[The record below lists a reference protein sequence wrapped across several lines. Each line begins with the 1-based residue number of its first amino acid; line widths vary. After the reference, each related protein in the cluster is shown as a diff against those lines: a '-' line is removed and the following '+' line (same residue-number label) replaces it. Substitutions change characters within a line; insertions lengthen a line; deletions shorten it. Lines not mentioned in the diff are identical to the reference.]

1 MFLDTLKRIIRETD
15 KWLLLLCVSLSAF
28 GTLMVSSAT
37 RRSLEDGELMSR
49 DGKVMIIALILG
61 LFICLVISFIDYD
74 LIYKLRLLIAV
85 GLILFMLSLFVI
97 GVSPEGRDDAISWI
111 KVGRMYIQPSEFL
124 KIGFIITFS
133 YHLNK
138 VKKDISDFKNIFFL
152 CLHALIPIALV
163 VVTGDMGSALIFV
176 LMFIGMMFVSG
187 VHWAYFPAG
196 LVLVGAAAPVLWYK
210 VFDDI
215 QRNRI
220 LALLRPEDFSTEIY
234 QQQQAINAMK
244 NGGFLGTGLFK
255 GDYTQSG
262 SIPVDESDMIFSVI
276 CEELGFVGALVLLVL
291 FVLLAVRIVY
301 VGKRSH
307 NFASAMMCYGVMFM
321 IISQVIINIGMCS
334 MLLPVIGITLPFVSS
349 GGSSILST
357 YLAIGLVLSVYR
369 SSSGIAASDRLYAL
383 NSESYRNAI

>member
-111 KVGRMYIQPSEFL
+111 KVGKMYIQPSEFL

>member
-1 MFLDTLKRIIRETD
+1 MKRIIRETD

>member
-1 MFLDTLKRIIRETD
+1 M
-15 KWLLLLCVSLSAF
+15 LLCVSLSAF

-61 LFICLVISFIDYD
+61 LFVCLVISFIDYD

-138 VKKDISDFKNIFFL
+138 VKKNISDFKNVFFL

-196 LVLVGAAAPVLWYK
+196 MVLVGAAAPVLWYK

-220 LALLRPEDFSTEIY
+220 LALFRPEDFSTEIY

>member
-61 LFICLVISFIDYD
+61 LFVCLVISFIDYD
-74 LIYKLRLLIAV
+74 LIYKLRLLIAA

-138 VKKDISDFKNIFFL
+138 VKKNISDFKNVFFL

-196 LVLVGAAAPVLWYK
+196 MVLVGAAAPVLWYK

-220 LALLRPEDFSTEIY
+220 LALFRPEDFSTEIY

>member
-1 MFLDTLKRIIRETD
+1 
-15 KWLLLLCVSLSAF
+15 
-28 GTLMVSSAT
+28 MVSSAT

-61 LFICLVISFIDYD
+61 MFICLVISFIDYD

-111 KVGRMYIQPSEFL
+111 KVGKMYIQPSEFL